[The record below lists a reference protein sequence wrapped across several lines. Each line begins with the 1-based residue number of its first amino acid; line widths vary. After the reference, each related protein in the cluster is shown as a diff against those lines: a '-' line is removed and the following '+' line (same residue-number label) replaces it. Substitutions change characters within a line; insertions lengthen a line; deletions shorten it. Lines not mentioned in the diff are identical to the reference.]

1 MDANSLPT
9 GGNQSPVLLTLDE
22 CAAIL
27 RISRR
32 SVERLVSAK
41 RGAPRLFSV
50 KIGGAVRVRRDR
62 LEYMIQARERTS

>member
-9 GGNQSPVLLTLDE
+9 GGNQSPVLLTFDE

-32 SVERLVSAK
+32 SVERLVSVK
-41 RGAPRLFSV
+41 RGVPRLFFV
-50 KIGGAVRVRRDR
+50 KIGGVVRVRCDR
-62 LEYMIQARERTS
+62 LEYMIAARERTS